1 MPLDPNK
8 EVSVRVG
15 YPVGIAEPD
24 PQIDSLIEFAR
35 SILHE
40 NESFVLRKEFQYAKN
55 DSLTN
60 GAFTGKIVFEFRDL
74 EDEFPDLEEVP
85 VPDSNPTARFRDKI
99 RHSDNLRE
107 FRITSVDGIHRS
119 EIVF

>member
-60 GAFTGKIVFEFRDL
+60 QMAPLPERSCLNFEIWKMNFQ
-74 EDEFPDLEEVP
+74 
-85 VPDSNPTARFRDKI
+85 I
-99 RHSDNLRE
+99 
-107 FRITSVDGIHRS
+107 
-119 EIVF
+119 